1 MLRPRTTV
9 RLRRRFA
16 MPVRKVKGGWQWG
29 TVGKVWPT
37 KKEAQRQALAIRL
50 KYMAANRQVPKEWE
64 K

>member
-1 MLRPRTTV
+1 
-9 RLRRRFA
+9 

>member
-1 MLRPRTTV
+1 
-9 RLRRRFA
+9 

-29 TVGKVWPT
+29 SVGKVYRT